1 MPTKWRLAGAAAAV
15 VAALVVAWPRVAR
28 VGARAAL
35 RARIR
40 RLQSVLEALRTHAA
54 AARALDGHISGTLG
68 HPRPALRQLQRRA
81 LGGLETARAQL
92 DANLLRLR
100 AADPLAELLSAADSH
115 ASVRDCERRLRAELA
130 EERAHVV
137 RLAGSAPTTPTAPPS
152 RPEMLREEQRTVAA
166 LERPEQPAGRL
177 ACQPSALRR
186 AVKALRALESSLDF
200 QAELLAEQRA
210 VAASTGYSSAN
221 FAYGSTPLQS
231 WVALFD
237 AEPVRRTL
245 SGAPSAGLR
254 YVVLGS
260 SLGSLV
266 IYGACVH
273 GLRSRGIEL
282 LPLLA
287 RTAER
292 IAAEA
297 GVVGASF
304 ECADMLSSDLK
315 GSDIV
320 LLASQCWDRTLIAA
334 VRRKL
339 LCELPLGALVLDYT
353 AALGEAEES
362 SPDRPPPLP
371 PSGSSARRAFALA
384 CTVHAPV
391 SWDGSHCFWVWRV
404 VEEQPA
410 SYSY

>member
-1 MPTKWRLAGAAAAV
+1 MREDAPVCADACVRNALSVSHLACFFVVIQELPTGDFFPTGLSELR
-15 VAALVVAWPRVAR
+15 R
-28 VGARAAL
+28 VGIAEVLSQPGDVRH
-35 RARIR
+35 
-40 RLQSVLEALRTHAA
+40 RLQT
-54 AARALDGHISGTLG
+54 
-68 HPRPALRQLQRRA
+68 
-81 LGGLETARAQL
+81 
-92 DANLLRLR
+92 LR
-100 AADPLAELLSAADSH
+100 AAGHVLYHCAAPD
-115 ASVRDCERRLRAELA
+115 
-130 EERAHVV
+130 
-137 RLAGSAPTTPTAPPS
+137 G
-152 RPEMLREEQRTVAA
+152 TVAA
-166 LERPEQPAGRL
+166 LERPEQPAGRV

-186 AVKALRALESSLDF
+186 AVKVLRALESSLDF

-210 VAASTGYSSAN
+210 VAASTGYSSSN

-266 IYGACVH
+266 LYGACVH
-273 GLRSRGIEL
+273 GLHSRGIEL

-353 AALGEAEES
+353 AALGEVEES